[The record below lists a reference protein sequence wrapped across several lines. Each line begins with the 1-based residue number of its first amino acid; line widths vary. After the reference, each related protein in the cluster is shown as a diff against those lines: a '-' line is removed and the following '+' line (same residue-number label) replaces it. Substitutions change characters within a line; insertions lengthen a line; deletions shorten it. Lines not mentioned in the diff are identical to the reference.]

1 MSNNG
6 LDVPPPPK
14 KTTPKTAKAANDAP
28 KPRKKRVGQKSKPPT
43 KFDKVAEADKVQFNK
58 RVKRGTADGFEMLA
72 ITTRRKVPE
81 LLDEALEMLKEKY
94 GQV

>member
-1 MSNNG
+1 MSNG

-14 KTTPKTAKAANDAP
+14 KTTTKTATAGNNTP
-28 KPRKKRVGQKSKPPT
+28 KPRKKRVTQQSKPPT

-94 GQV
+94 GNI